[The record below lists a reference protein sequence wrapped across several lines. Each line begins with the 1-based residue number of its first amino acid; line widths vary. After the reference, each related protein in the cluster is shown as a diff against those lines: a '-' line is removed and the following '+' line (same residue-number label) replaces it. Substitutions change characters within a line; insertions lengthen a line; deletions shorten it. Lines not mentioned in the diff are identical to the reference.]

1 MISRITDQMLSAT
14 AQSNLQLQLSQLSVL
29 QNQSTSGNAI
39 SKPSDNPTG
48 IAQSLALKS
57 QQAANAQYS
66 ANSTDGL
73 NWLTSVNSALT
84 STTTALQS
92 VRTLT
97 VEASNAG
104 AQSAASRASIVA
116 QLQSLKAQLM
126 STSNTSYLGRPVFAG
141 NSDAG
146 TAFNSDYSYNG
157 TAGSTVTRRI
167 DGDTTVSVSGDGAAT
182 FGVGS
187 DSVFA
192 LIDTISSQVTA
203 GTDVSGQLTAID
215 SRLAAVTNQQ
225 AVVGSNYT
233 RVQAGAAT
241 LTTEATNLTTQRSN
255 IDKVDIT
262 KAVLDLTA
270 QQTAYQA
277 ALSVTGKVLQPTLIS
292 LLS

>member
-1 MISRITDQMLSAT
+1 MIARITDQMLSNT

-29 QNQSTSGNAI
+29 QQQSSSGNAI

-57 QQAANAQYS
+57 QQSANAQYA
-66 ANSTDGL
+66 ANATDGI
-73 NWLTSVNSALT
+73 NWLTSVNGALT

-92 VRTLT
+92 LRTLT

-104 AQSAASRASIVA
+104 AQSASSRASIVA
-116 QLQSLKAQLM
+116 QMNSIKAQLM
-126 STSNTSYLGRPVFAG
+126 SSANTTYLGRPIFAG
-141 NSDAG
+141 NSDSG
-146 TAFNSDYSYNG
+146 TAFNPDYSYNG
-157 TAGSTVTRRI
+157 TPGTTVTRRI
-167 DGDTTVSVSGDGAAT
+167 DSGSTVSVSGDGAAT
-182 FGVGS
+182 FGTGTG
-187 DSVFA
+187 SVFA
-192 LIDTISSQVTA
+192 LIDNITSAITA

-233 RVQAGAAT
+233 RVQTGQAN

-255 IDKVDIT
+255 IDNVDIT
-262 KAVLDLTA
+262 KSVLDLTA
-270 QQTAYQA
+270 QQNAYQA
-277 ALSVTGKVLQPTLIS
+277 ALDVTSKVLQPTLIS